1 MRNGQNGRRRGRGN
15 NPGGGGIPRPNM
27 NGGARP
33 DNHNRMEVRAR
44 GNAHQLLEKYKTLA
58 RDAHQAGDR
67 VAAEY
72 YMQHADHYYRVL
84 SEGRP
89 RQEDQRGRQ
98 TNFMDDPDP
107 DTEFDGDGEDGG
119 DYADGNMQP
128 ANRQQPQQQ
137 ARQGEREPQG
147 DRDRQDRQ
155 GSGQRRD
162 QQQRYDSARD
172 DRYDGARDR
181 GRGNSQAYAGGDG
194 QRDGG
199 QAYADTGSDAAVVQD
214 RYADEIAPERAVE
227 PQQAVAVAPVA
238 GSPEDAEPPRRR
250 RGRPPRVRPAASDED
265 GGDIGLPDFITLDG

>member
-15 NPGGGGIPRPNM
+15 NPGGGGVPRPNM

-89 RQEDQRGRQ
+89 RQEEGRGRQ

-107 DTEFDGDGEDGG
+107 DTEFDNDGEDGG
-119 DYADGNMQP
+119 DYVDGNTQGQ
-128 ANRQQPQQQ
+128 RQPQQQ
-137 ARQGEREPQG
+137 ARQGERDQQG
-147 DRDRQDRQ
+147 ERDRQDRQ
-155 GSGQRRD
+155 GGGGGQRRE
-162 QQQRYDSARD
+162 QPRYDNGRDERYDTARD
-172 DRYDGARDR
+172 ERP
-181 GRGNSQAYAGGDG
+181 RGNGQAYAGSDAPRG
-194 QRDGG
+194 GG
-199 QAYADTGSDAAVVQD
+199 QAYAETSDERDAQDGYDEARVAEPPQALSGAPAAAAAQ
-214 RYADEIAPERAVE
+214 
-227 PQQAVAVAPVA
+227 
-238 GSPEDAEPPRRR
+238 PEDAEPPRRR
-250 RGRPPRVRPAASDED
+250 RGRPPRVRPVANDDD